1 MKLILEARISLA
13 LFYLALRNFTLIVV
27 FPIYLC
33 EAFVASIRLEV
44 TFFTIGIYN
53 AATLA
58 PLTLRVQ

>member
-13 LFYLALRNFTLIVV
+13 LLYLALRNFTLIVV
-27 FPIYLC
+27 ILIYLC
-33 EAFVASIRLEV
+33 EAFVAGIRLEV

-58 PLTLRVQ
+58 PSTLRIQ